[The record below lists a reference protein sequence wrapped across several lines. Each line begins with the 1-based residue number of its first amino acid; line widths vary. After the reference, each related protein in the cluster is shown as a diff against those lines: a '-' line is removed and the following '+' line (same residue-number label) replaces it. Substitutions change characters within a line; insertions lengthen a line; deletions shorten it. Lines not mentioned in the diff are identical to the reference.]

1 MNSGKVAYTWDDPAV
16 LATGELACTLE
27 PTYSYYY
34 IRVTQGDGDLAVTA
48 PVWVGE
54 TLKLGIS
61 SVACGTSTPVT
72 GEELELTTTLF
83 NSEATDAKVTYVTYT
98 TDGSVVL
105 GSDTTGYTV
114 PASGSQ
120 TVTFAYT
127 PTAAKVMTVTV
138 TVGMELEGVEYEF
151 TMDVELD
158 VLNAEKLL
166 YVGIDA
172 SHYNE
177 YVAGNY
183 KDSMGNFGNLAA
195 GYSLRTV
202 ELKTREDL
210 ISACS
215 NSKYKMLIL
224 TAPPRRD
231 GTALQDPY
239 ATYSDDEIAAIV
251 RFNQAGGAVVLAGWS
266 DDYESY
272 APSRRRITWRRSR
285 TRCCKPWALLFALPT
300 TPPMTTT

>member
-1 MNSGKVAYTWDDPAV
+1 MTPAV
-16 LATGELACTLE
+16 LAAGELSCTLE

-54 TLKLGIS
+54 TLEAGHLQRGMRHLYPRHRRGAGAHRIQQRGQGRQGDLRDLYHRRL
-61 SVACGTSTPVT
+61 CG
-72 GEELELTTTLF
+72 
-83 NSEATDAKVTYVTYT
+83 
-98 TDGSVVL
+98 L

-120 TVTFAYT
+120 TLTFSYT
-127 PTAAKVMTVTV
+127 PTQAKVMTVTV
-138 TVGMELEGVEYEF
+138 TVGMELDGVDYEF

-158 VLNAEKLL
+158 VLNAEELL
-166 YVGIDA
+166 YIGIDA

-202 ELKTREDL
+202 ELKTSEDL
-210 ISACS
+210 ISAC
-215 NSKYKMLIL
+215 NNDKYQMLIL
-224 TAPPRRD
+224 TAPSRRD
-231 GTALQDPY
+231 GTALRDPY
-239 ATYSDDEIAAIV
+239 ATYSD
-251 RFNQAGGAVVLAGWS
+251 GGN
-266 DDYESY
+266 
-272 APSRRRITWRRSR
+272 
-285 TRCCKPWALLFALPT
+285 
-300 TPPMTTT
+300 